1 MSEAAAA
8 LVRLEGRAAAAGR
21 PADLRVP
28 GADVV
33 AKRAAPGPVVEHLY
47 RHEVVMPAAATA
59 ESARLTGFA
68 FVPDSAVMA
77 SNRVQ
82 TVKRGANDGGSA
94 PADPADAGNTASQPA
109 R

>member
-8 LVRLEGRAAAAGR
+8 LVRFEGRAAAAGR

-33 AKRAAPGPVVEHLY
+33 AERAAPGPVIEHLY

-59 ESARLTGFA
+59 ESACLSGFA

-82 TVKRGANDGGSA
+82 TVKRGAYPWRFCLG
-94 PADPADAGNTASQPA
+94 
-109 R
+109 

>member
-1 MSEAAAA
+1 
-8 LVRLEGRAAAAGR
+8 
-21 PADLRVP
+21 
-28 GADVV
+28 
-33 AKRAAPGPVVEHLY
+33 
-47 RHEVVMPAAATA
+47 MPAAATA
-59 ESARLTGFA
+59 ESAGLTGFA

>member
-1 MSEAAAA
+1 MSQAAAA

-47 RHEVVMPAAATA
+47 RHEVVMPAAGTA
-59 ESARLTGFA
+59 ESACLSCF
-68 FVPDSAVMA
+68 DSAVMT

-82 TVKRGANDGGSA
+82 TVKRGAHILTK
-94 PADPADAGNTASQPA
+94 TAALPCLV
-109 R
+109 RR

>member
-8 LVRLEGRAAAAGR
+8 LVRLDGRAAAAGR

-33 AKRAAPGPVVEHLY
+33 AKRAAPGPAVEHLY
-47 RHEVVMPAAATA
+47 RHEVVIPAAATA
-59 ESARLTGFA
+59 ESACLSGFA
-68 FVPDSAVMA
+68 FVPDSGVMA

-82 TVKRGANDGGSA
+82 TVKRGAHNGGSA
-94 PADPADAGNTASQPA
+94 PAGPAVAGNTAS
-109 R
+109 